1 MLRQAARDRG
11 IPIYAIKN
19 STSSSLVRAFRT
31 LMGVDPAAGNSFAR
45 AGGATG
51 EGCRACAAA
60 AWAAVDHPNV
70 PALCVHRCQ
79 HALLAAWVSVIWCLT
94 SVIWRLTRCST
105 SHSACCSPATT

>member
-79 HALLAAWVSVIWCLT
+79 HALLAALRKCDLVPHKCDLA
-94 SVIWRLTRCST
+94 
-105 SHSACCSPATT
+105 SHKMQHLP